1 MYLIRLTKNLFII
14 SLKVKEFAHY
24 EFLHKCVETYI
35 KGRNVENIY
44 DVYELY
50 EDAASGTAN
59 NTQASGGQNGARDSR
74 VSIVSYYVDG
84 VEVEGDD
91 ENAIEVF
98 YYNTNF
104 A

>member
-1 MYLIRLTKNLFII
+1 MYIIRLTENQFII

-24 EFLHKCVETYI
+24 EFLHKCLESYI

-44 DVYELY
+44 DIY
-50 EDAASGTAN
+50 EDVASGTAN
-59 NTQASGGQNGARDSR
+59 ITQASGGQKGARDSR

-91 ENAIEVF
+91 ENAIEVT
-98 YYNTNF
+98 YCNTNF

>member
-1 MYLIRLTKNLFII
+1 MYIIRLTENQFII

-24 EFLHKCVETYI
+24 EFLYKCVETYI

-44 DVYELY
+44 DVYKLY

-59 NTQASGGQNGARDSR
+59 KNQASGGQKGARDSR

-91 ENAIEVF
+91 ENAIEVT
-98 YYNTNF
+98 YCNTNF